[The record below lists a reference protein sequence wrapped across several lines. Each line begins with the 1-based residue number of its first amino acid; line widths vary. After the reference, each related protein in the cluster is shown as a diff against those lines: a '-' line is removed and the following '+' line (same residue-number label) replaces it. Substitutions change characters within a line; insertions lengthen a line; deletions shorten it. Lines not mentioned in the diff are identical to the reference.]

1 MAIRKLQPDYIHSI
15 VSPKPKA
22 RIYKRFLEGFQ
33 TEYTIFLTH
42 INGINNNND
51 LNKYATLMLTRLM
64 FLYFLQRKNFLD
76 NDSNYLSNHLKMFQ
90 NSRDTPNLNFYHDFL
105 LILFF
110 EGLSN
115 PILSSELSAI
125 IGNVPFLNIDLFK
138 KNQIESNYSSIQI
151 SDAAFEPVF
160 TFFDTY
166 SWQLSGHIC
175 HNEIYITPDIFG
187 YIFEKRINQ
196 KQMGAFYTQDDI
208 TGFIAE
214 TTIIPFLFNTVE
226 KKCPDNFQDDR
237 TIWQLLR
244 DNPDRYI
251 YSAIQK
257 GVEIPLPPEIE
268 EGLHDVSRR
277 NHWNRLASDIYA
289 LPAETWRE
297 VIARRQHF
305 QEIHTK
311 LESDTVRCID
321 ELVSYNL
328 DICLFALDVVE
339 KCEDHDLVQAFY
351 ESISKLSVLDPTCGS
366 GAFLF
371 AVLDVLEPLYTVCLD
386 RLEELNSTNSPGGDK
401 PHTYTSD
408 PGGASVAKC
417 SGGASPCISPDCAA
431 GTPCSLSDCV
441 AVDAPASLARWIGAS
456 PRQEDRQYSIL
467 KSIITSNLYGVDIME
482 EATEICKLRLFL
494 KLLAQIERPEEIEP
508 LPNLDSN
515 IRSGNT
521 LLGSTNQ
528 LEDPK
533 CSGGASPCISSD
545 CATVDAPASLARWIG
560 ASPRQENQPC
570 SFQYSSPHSLQEDQ
584 PFHWFV
590 EFKTIMQ
597 NGGFDI
603 IIGNPPYV
611 ESEKVSNFYKFTTF
625 KTSVSGNLYALI
637 MERCASLL
645 VPGGRF
651 GMIVPASATC
661 TDGYL
666 PLQQILLDQSSV
678 YIASFSDQRGKLF
691 DIPHPRLCIIS
702 YKKRPGL
709 KRVFTT
715 PYIKPEWHLRKYLFQ
730 KLAFIEVTEQVR
742 TGIIPRYGSPIEQTL
757 HAKIYSKSQHLGH
770 YLCKKGTHKV
780 FFTRKLSWFVQVT
793 PFIPRIFD
801 AQGRTRKPSELKTL
815 LFLSSEIADIAFVAL
830 NSSLFYW
837 FLTTGSDCR
846 NLNMREVLGLPLN
859 IEEMPL
865 TIRKDLQKLAD
876 LLAEEL
882 QVHSEMRR
890 MTFKATGTLTIQCVF
905 PGKSKT
911 MIDEIDRVLAQYY
924 GFTDEELDFIIN
936 YDLKYRLGRS

>member
-1 MAIRKLQPDYIHSI
+1 MAIRNMHPNSRHSI
-15 VSPKPKA
+15 VSSKYIA
-22 RIYKRFLEGFQ
+22 RIYKSFFERFQ
-33 TEYTIFLTH
+33 NEYTIFSTH
-42 INGINNNND
+42 IYGITDNDD
-51 LNKYATLMLTRLM
+51 LNKYASLMLTRLM
-64 FLYFLQRKNFLD
+64 FLYFLQHKNFLD
-76 NDSNYLSNHLKMFQ
+76 DDPNYLSNHLKMFQ

-105 LILFF
+105 LILLF

-115 PILSSELSAI
+115 PLRSSQLSAV

-138 KNQIESNYSSIQI
+138 KNQVESNNYAIQI
-151 SDAAFEPVF
+151 SDTAFEPLF
-160 TFFDTY
+160 TIFNTY
-166 SWQLSGHIC
+166 SWQISGHTRDNKI
-175 HNEIYITPDIFG
+175 EITPDIFG
-187 YIFEKRINQ
+187 YIFERRINQ

-226 KKCPDNFQDDR
+226 KKCPDYFQGDR
-237 TIWQLLR
+237 SIWQLLK

-257 GVEIPLPPEIE
+257 GVEVPLPSEIE
-268 EGLHDVSRR
+268 EGLHDVSKR
-277 NHWNRLASDIYA
+277 NHWNRVASDIYA

-305 QEIHTK
+305 QQLRTT
-311 LESDTVRCID
+311 LVSDTVCCID

-328 DICLFALDVVE
+328 DICLFTQDVLE
-339 KCEDHDLVQAFY
+339 RCEDHDFLQAFY

-371 AVLDVLEPLYTVCLD
+371 AVLDILEPLYTVCL
-386 RLEELNSTNSPGGDK
+386 EQLNSTNSPDGGE
-401 PHTYTSD
+401 PHTYTSE
-408 PGGASVAKC
+408 PGGAC
-417 SGGASPCISPDCAA
+417 
-431 GTPCSLSDCV
+431 
-441 AVDAPASLARWIGAS
+441 

-467 KSIITSNLYGVDIME
+467 KTIITSNLYGVDIMK
-482 EATEICKLRLFL
+482 EAIEICKLRLFL
-494 KLLAQIERPEEIEP
+494 KLLAQIERAKEIEP
-508 LPNLDSN
+508 LPNLANN

-533 CSGGASPCISSD
+533 CSGGASPCISPD
-545 CATVDAPASLARWIG
+545 CAAVDAPASLARWIG

-570 SFQYSSPHSLQEDQ
+570 SFQESSPHSLQEDQ
-584 PFHWFV
+584 PFHWFI
-590 EFKTIMQ
+590 EFNTILQ
-597 NGGFDI
+597 NGGFDV

-611 ESEKVSNFYKFTTF
+611 ESKTVSNRYKVTNF
-625 KTSVSGNLYALI
+625 KTLATGNLYAFI
-637 MERCASLL
+637 MERCANLL
-645 VPGGRF
+645 APDGYF

-661 TDGYL
+661 TDGYR
-666 PLQQILLDQSSV
+666 PLQQILLEQSSV

-691 DIPHPRLCIIS
+691 EIPHPRLCIIT
-702 YKKRPGL
+702 YKKRHGL
-709 KRVFTT
+709 KKVFST
-715 PYIKPEWHLRKYLFQ
+715 PYIKPEWQLREYLFQ
-730 KLAFIEVTEQVR
+730 KMAFMEVTQQLRDGV
-742 TGIIPRYGSPIEQTL
+742 IPRYGSPIEQSL
-757 HAKIYSKSQHLGH
+757 HAKIYSKKQHLGH

-793 PFIPRIFD
+793 PFIPRIID
-801 AQGRTRKPSELKTL
+801 AQGRIRQPSELKRL
-815 LFLSSEIADIAFVAL
+815 LFPSSEIADIVFVAL

-837 FLTTGSDCR
+837 ILTTGSDCR
-846 NLNMREVLGLPLN
+846 NLNMREVLGLPLD

-865 TIRKDLQKLAD
+865 TIRKDLRKLAN

-890 MTFKATGTLTIQCVF
+890 MSFKATGMLTIQCIF

-911 MIDEIDRVLAQYY
+911 IIDEIDRVLAQYY